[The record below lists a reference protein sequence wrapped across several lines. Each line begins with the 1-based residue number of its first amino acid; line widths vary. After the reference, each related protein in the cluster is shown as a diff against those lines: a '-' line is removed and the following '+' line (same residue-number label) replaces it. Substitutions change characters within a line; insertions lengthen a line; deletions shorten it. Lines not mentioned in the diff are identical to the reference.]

1 MNDDQ
6 RPPRKGFDKR
16 ATDILKDWMLSDDH
30 IEFPYPNEEERQ
42 TLADQTGMSVRQVLN
57 WFVNARK
64 RIWQPLLLK
73 LGYDAKRIVTER
85 KHITFRF
92 DDTSRCV
99 KLEPPLLETK
109 PNATKRKGHWSREEE
124 KYAEKLIQGFANG
137 MLPLKKGT
145 ALRTFLASRLNCH
158 PMRISKKFAK
168 QAKLGKAYFI
178 PRREP
183 DPIYLN
189 ELKQLEQAFNHRI
202 AKENLVTTKTIA
214 LQRKLSPNTAAVVR
228 PNFLNFSD
236 MELMDWTLEW
246 DNWFTPN
253 LVSCGYPL

>member
-1 MNDDQ
+1 MTQ

-16 ATDILKDWMLSDDH
+16 ATDILKDWMLSDEH
-30 IEFPYPNEEERQ
+30 IEFPYPNEQERQ
-42 TLADQTGMSVRQVLN
+42 MLADETGMSVRQVLN

-64 RIWQPLLLK
+64 RIWQPLLLN

-85 KHITFRF
+85 KHMTFRF
-92 DDTSRCV
+92 DDTSRSL
-99 KLEPPLLETK
+99 KLQT
-109 PNATKRKGHWSREEE
+109 PNLMDKTQTTTTTKRKGHWSKEEE
-124 KYAEKLIQGFANG
+124 KYAEKLIQGFVDG

-183 DPIYLN
+183 GALYLN
-189 ELKQLEQAFNHRI
+189 ELQQLEQAFNHRI

-214 LQRKLSPNTAAVVR
+214 LQQKLSPVHAK
-228 PNFLNFSD
+228 PECWLGSD

-253 LVSCGYPL
+253 LIAHGYP